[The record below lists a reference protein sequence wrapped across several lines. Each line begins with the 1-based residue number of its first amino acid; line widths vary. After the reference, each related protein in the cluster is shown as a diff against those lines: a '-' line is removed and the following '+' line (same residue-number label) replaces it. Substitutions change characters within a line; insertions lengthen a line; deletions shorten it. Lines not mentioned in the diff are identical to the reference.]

1 MPKQFFTP
9 ITEVNGTTLNQLP
22 PAQALRAVRT
32 NALGSLYYFI
42 KVPLRRSKL
51 TDNLHL
57 PLCKFLEREHLKDL
71 IEWPR
76 DHFKSTMASEGL
88 IMWRALPFNDLDAEE
103 FAKLGY
109 WDDFI
114 QWMAKSHNPNARS
127 LIVSENKDNA
137 AKLGRRIRFHFESNP
152 LFRGLFSDI
161 LPDANCKWDTFSMT
175 IKRPSAG
182 MGGAHGEGTF
192 DFIGVG
198 GALQS
203 RHYGAGGLIIQDDL
217 VGRKAIESQAVMDKT
232 IEFHK
237 LVTALFEEE
246 DAAHEGDELI
256 IGNRWGYFDLNS
268 HVREHEPWYKVT
280 SHSALGGCCP
290 VHPPDTPILPSVFSY
305 DKLMR
310 KRTTLGSYN
319 FSCQFLN
326 NPSAPENAEFNE
338 RDVCWFQLKTKEIEA
353 RLNVVINPLD
363 SAIVH
368 EVKDGVVHKP
378 VKLNHLTRCLV
389 TDPNHSGNNGSG
401 RCRHAIVVVGL
412 DFEGNY
418 YLLDSWAMASSYDTY
433 FGELYRLAR
442 KWQITKV
449 GFETVAAQKFA
460 AYHLG
465 HLNKTQPWKLKIVE
479 CKGEV
484 QLDDGTVSKKKKFR
498 IHGVIAPILESG
510 RFWMMKTP
518 SGEKK
523 HQDFLSELT
532 TFSMTEGGGKFLDQL
547 DAWAYVPQVLKAPQS
562 AWTDQMRLYQH
573 QKQMKE
579 INRPYVAVN

>member
-1 MPKQFFTP
+1 M
-9 ITEVNGTTLNQLP
+9 
-22 PAQALRAVRT
+22 
-32 NALGSLYYFI
+32 NALGSLYNFI
-42 KVPLRRSKL
+42 KVPLRRQKL

-57 PLCKFLEREHLKDL
+57 PLCNFLQREHLKDL

-88 IMWRALPFNDLDAEE
+88 IMWRALPFTDNDEKTFKA
-103 FAKLGY
+103 FGY
-109 WDDFI
+109 SDDYI
-114 QWMAKSHNPNARS
+114 AYMRRIHNASARS

-152 LFRGLFSDI
+152 LFRYLFHDI
-161 LPDANCKWDTFSMT
+161 LPDSSCKWDTFSMT

-217 VGRKAIESQAVMDKT
+217 VGRKAVESQAVMDKT

-246 DAAHEGDELI
+246 DATHEGDELI

-268 HVREHEPWYKVT
+268 HVREHEQWYQVT

-290 VHPPDTPILPSVFSY
+290 LHPPDMPILPKVFSY

-310 KRTTLGSYN
+310 KRQTLGSYM

-326 NPSAPENAEFNE
+326 NPSAPENAEFKE
-338 RDVCWFQLKTKEIEA
+338 ADVCWYQIKQPAESLD
-353 RLNVVINPLD
+353 PLD
-363 SAIVH
+363 GIIIH
-368 EVKDGVVHKP
+368 EVRDGIVRKNVR
-378 VKLNHLTRCLV
+378 VSHLTKVMV
-389 TDPNHSGNNGSG
+389 TDPNHSGNSAEG

-412 DFEGNY
+412 DSEGNY
-418 YLLDSWAMASSYDTY
+418 YTLDTWAMAASHPVY
-433 FGELYRLAR
+433 FAKLYEMAK
-442 KWQITKV
+442 KWRINKV
-449 GFETVAAQKFA
+449 GFESVAAQKFGIL
-460 AYHLG
+460 HLA

-484 QLDDGTVSKKKKFR
+484 QLDDGTTSRKKVWR
-498 IHGVIAPILESG
+498 IYNMIAPILESG
-510 RFWMMKTP
+510 RFWMMK
-518 SGEKK
+518 SASREKK

-532 TFSMTEGGGKFLDQL
+532 TFSMKGGGGKFVDQL
-547 DAWAYVPQVLKAPQS
+547 DAWAYVPNLLKAPQS
-562 AWTDQMRLYQH
+562 LATNQTRLYRH
-573 QKQMKE
+573 QQTMKQ
-579 INRPYVAVN
+579 INQPYVGVN